1 MNADIKSQRGGAKMD
16 LDGKAILITG
26 ANSGIGKATA
36 ELMTEAGMK
45 CLLTA
50 RDRERLNALA
60 ERLPGA
66 AVIAGDMTDPAM
78 PQRLVD
84 AALTQFGRL
93 DAVFN
98 NAGVMNIGSIEE
110 ADIEALCA
118 MVRLNFEAV
127 VRMSYAALRHMKPR
141 KSGFVINT
149 SSLAGLKTF
158 PELGVYNGTKFAV
171 EALTDAL
178 RMELAG
184 SGVKVAVVAPGRT
197 QTHLFDHWPEEKQ
210 FDPSQGMLGPQDV
223 ARCVRFILE
232 QPDEVLIPRLLVVPA
247 RQPR

>member
-1 MNADIKSQRGGAKMD
+1 MNLK
-16 LDGKAILITG
+16 GKVIIITG
-26 ANSGIGKATA
+26 ASSGIGKACA
-36 ELMTEAGMK
+36 QLLAEAGMR

-50 RDRERLNALA
+50 RNQHKLDQLA
-60 ERLPGA
+60 DRLPGA
-66 AVIAGDMTDPAM
+66 AVVAGDMIDPAM

-84 AALTQFGRL
+84 VAIEKFARL

-98 NAGVMNIGSIEE
+98 NAGGMNIGSVEN
-110 ADIEALCA
+110 ADLEALCT

-127 VRMSYAALRHMKPR
+127 VRMSYVALRHMKPQG
-141 KSGFVINT
+141 SGFLINT

-184 SGVKVAVVAPGRT
+184 SGVKVAVVEPGRT
-197 QTHLFDHWPEEKQ
+197 NTHLFDHWSEEQK
-210 FDPSQGMLGPQDV
+210 FDPTQGMLDPEDV

-232 QPDEVLIPRLLVVPA
+232 QPQEVLIPRLLVVPA

>member
-1 MNADIKSQRGGAKMD
+1 MEVE
-16 LDGKAILITG
+16 GKVILITG

-36 ELMTEAGMK
+36 KLLTEAGMI

-50 RDRERLNALA
+50 RNREKLDHLA

-66 AVIAGDMTDPAM
+66 EVVAGDMIDPAL
-78 PQRLVD
+78 PQMLVD
-84 AALTQFGRL
+84 AALEKFGRL

-110 ADIEALCA
+110 TDIEALCS
-118 MVRLNFEAV
+118 MVRLNFESV
-127 VRMSYAALRHMKPR
+127 VRMSYVALRHMKT
-141 KSGFVINT
+141 KGNGFLINT

-158 PELGVYNGTKFAV
+158 PHLGAYNGTKFAV

-184 SGVKVAVVAPGRT
+184 SGVKVAVIEPGRT
-197 QTHLFDHWPEEKQ
+197 NTRLFDHWSEKQ
-210 FDPSQGMLGPQDV
+210 KFDPTQGMLEPEDV
-223 ARCVRFILE
+223 ARCIRFILE
-232 QPDEVLIPRLLVVPA
+232 QPNEVLIPRLLVVPA

>member
-1 MNADIKSQRGGAKMD
+1 ME
-16 LDGKAILITG
+16 LEGKVILITG
-26 ANSGIGKATA
+26 ANSGIGKASA
-36 ELMTEAGMK
+36 ELLAEAGMK

-50 RDRERLNALA
+50 RDEKKLDRLT

-66 AVIAGDMTDPAM
+66 KAVVGDMIDPAL

-84 AALTQFGRL
+84 TALEKFGRL

-110 ADIEALCA
+110 ADLEALCS

-127 VRMSYAALRHMKPR
+127 VRMSYVALRHMKPQGN
-141 KSGFVINT
+141 GFLINT

-158 PELGVYNGTKFAV
+158 PHLGAYNGTKFAV

-184 SGVKVAVVAPGRT
+184 SGVKVAVVEPGRT
-197 QTHLFDHWPEEKQ
+197 NTHLFDHWTEDQK
-210 FDPSQGMLGPQDV
+210 FDPAQGMLEPEDV

-232 QPDEVLIPRLLVVPA
+232 QPEQVLIPRLLVVPA

>member
-1 MNADIKSQRGGAKMD
+1 ME
-16 LDGKAILITG
+16 LEGKVILITG

-36 ELMTEAGMK
+36 KLLTEAGMI

-50 RDRERLNALA
+50 RNREKLDHLA

-66 AVIAGDMTDPAM
+66 EVVAGDMIDPAL
-78 PQRLVD
+78 PQMLVD
-84 AALTQFGRL
+84 AALEKRGRL

-110 ADIEALCA
+110 ADIEALCS
-118 MVRLNFEAV
+118 MVRLNFESV
-127 VRMSYAALRHMKPR
+127 VRMSYVALRHMKT
-141 KSGFVINT
+141 KGSGFLINT

-158 PELGVYNGTKFAV
+158 PHLGAYNGTKFAV

-184 SGVKVAVVAPGRT
+184 SGVKIAVIEPGRT
-197 QTHLFDHWPEEKQ
+197 NTHLFDHWSEEQK
-210 FDPSQGMLGPQDV
+210 FDPDQGMLEPEDV

-232 QPDEVLIPRLLVVPA
+232 QPNEVLIPRLLVVPA

>member
-1 MNADIKSQRGGAKMD
+1 MD
-16 LDGKAILITG
+16 LNGKVILITG

-36 ELMTEAGMK
+36 ELLTEAGMK

-50 RDRERLNALA
+50 RNKERLDALA
-60 ERLPGA
+60 RQLPGA
-66 AVIAGDMTDPAM
+66 SVVAGDMIDPAL
-78 PQRLVD
+78 PQQLVD
-84 AALTQFGRL
+84 AALSEFGRL

-98 NAGVMNIGSIEE
+98 NAGVMNIGSVEE
-110 ADIEALCA
+110 ADLEALCS

-127 VRMSYAALRHMKPR
+127 VRMSYTALRYMKPR
-141 KSGFVINT
+141 GSGFLINT

-158 PELGVYNGTKFAV
+158 PHLGVYNGTKFAV

-184 SGVKVAVVAPGRT
+184 SGVKVAVVEPGRT
-197 QTHLFDHWPEEKQ
+197 NTEGQR
-210 FDPSQGMLGPQDV
+210 FDPAQGMLAPEDV

-232 QPDEVLIPRLLVVPA
+232 QPEEVLVSRLLVVPA

>member
-1 MNADIKSQRGGAKMD
+1 ME
-16 LDGKAILITG
+16 LEGKVILITG

-36 ELMTEAGMK
+36 KLLTEAGMI

-50 RDRERLNALA
+50 RNREKLDHLA
-60 ERLPGA
+60 ERLPG
-66 AVIAGDMTDPAM
+66 VEVVAGDMIDPAL
-78 PQRLVD
+78 PQMLVD
-84 AALTQFGRL
+84 AALEKFGRL

-110 ADIEALCA
+110 TDIEALCS
-118 MVRLNFEAV
+118 MVRLNFESV
-127 VRMSYAALRHMKPR
+127 VRMSYVALRHMKT
-141 KSGFVINT
+141 KGSGFLINT

-158 PELGVYNGTKFAV
+158 PHLGAYNGTKFAV

-184 SGVKVAVVAPGRT
+184 SGVKVAVIEPGRT
-197 QTHLFDHWPEEKQ
+197 NTHLFDHWSEKQ
-210 FDPSQGMLGPQDV
+210 KFDPAQGMLEPEDV

-232 QPDEVLIPRLLVVPA
+232 QPNEVLIPRLLVVSA

>member
-1 MNADIKSQRGGAKMD
+1 MD
-16 LDGKAILITG
+16 LNGKVVIITG
-26 ANSGIGKATA
+26 ASSGIGKATA
-36 ELMTEAGMK
+36 ELLSGAGMK

-50 RDRERLNALA
+50 RNADRLNALA

-66 AVIAGDMTDPAM
+66 TAVAGDMIDPQM
-78 PQRLVD
+78 PGRLLE
-84 AALTQFGRL
+84 AALASYGRL

-110 ADIEALCA
+110 ANLESLCS
-118 MVRLNFEAV
+118 MIRLNFEAV
-127 VRMSYAALRHMKPR
+127 VRMSYTALRHMKT
-141 KSGFVINT
+141 KGSGFLINT

-184 SGVKVAVVAPGRT
+184 SGVKVAVVEPGRT
-197 QTHLFDHWPEEKQ
+197 GTHLFDHWPEEKQ
-210 FDPSQGMLGPQDV
+210 FDPAQGMLAPEDV
-223 ARCVRFILE
+223 ARCIRFILE
-232 QPDEVLIPRLLVVPA
+232 QPDEVLVPRLLVVPA

>member
-1 MNADIKSQRGGAKMD
+1 MELKDKV
-16 LDGKAILITG
+16 ILITG

-36 ELMTEAGMK
+36 EMLAESGMK

-50 RDRERLNALA
+50 RNQEKLDALA
-60 ERLPGA
+60 ARLPGA
-66 AVIAGDMTDPAM
+66 AVVSGDMTDPDL

-84 AALTQFGRL
+84 MALSEFGRL

-98 NAGVMNIGSIEE
+98 NAGVMNIGSIEN
-110 ADIEALCA
+110 ADLEALCA

-127 VRMSYAALRHMKPR
+127 VRMSYTALRHMKPR
-141 KSGFVINT
+141 GSGFVINT

-158 PELGVYNGTKFAV
+158 PELGAYNGTKFAV

-184 SGVKVAVVAPGRT
+184 TGVKVAVVEPGRT
-197 QTHLFDHWPEEKQ
+197 QTHLFDHWPEEKR
-210 FDPSQGMLGPQDV
+210 FDPAQGMLEAKDV

-232 QPDEVLIPRLLVVPA
+232 QPEEVLVSRLLVVPA

>member
-1 MNADIKSQRGGAKMD
+1 ME
-16 LDGKAILITG
+16 LDGKVVIITG

-36 ELMTEAGMK
+36 EVLTEGGMK

-50 RDRERLNALA
+50 RNVDRLNALA

-66 AVIAGDMTDPAM
+66 TPVAGDMIDPQM
-78 PQRLVD
+78 PGRLVD
-84 AALTQFGRL
+84 AALSAYGRL

-110 ADIEALCA
+110 ADIEAFCA

-127 VRMSYAALRHMKPR
+127 VRMSYTALRHMKPNG
-141 KSGFVINT
+141 SGFLINT

-184 SGVKVAVVAPGRT
+184 SGVKVAVVEPGRT
-197 QTHLFDHWPEEKQ
+197 QTHLFDHWPKEKQ
-210 FDPSQGMLGPQDV
+210 FDPAQGMLAPEDV

>member
-1 MNADIKSQRGGAKMD
+1 MELN
-16 LDGKAILITG
+16 GKVILITG
-26 ANSGIGKATA
+26 ANSGIGKASA
-36 ELMTEAGMK
+36 ELLSEAGMK

-50 RDRERLNALA
+50 RNKDKLDRLA
-60 ERLPGA
+60 QRLPGA
-66 AVIAGDMTDPAM
+66 AAVAGDMIDPTL

-84 AALTQFGRL
+84 TALEQFGRL

-98 NAGVMNIGSIEE
+98 NAGVMNIGSIEA
-110 ADIEALCA
+110 ADLEALCS
-118 MVRLNFEAV
+118 MVRLNFESV
-127 VRMSYAALRHMKPR
+127 VRMSYVALRHMKS
-141 KSGFVINT
+141 KASGFLINT

-158 PELGVYNGTKFAV
+158 PQLGVYNGTKFAV

-197 QTHLFDHWPEEKQ
+197 DTHLFDHWTEEQK
-210 FDPSQGMLGPQDV
+210 FDPAQGMLAPEDV

-232 QPDEVLIPRLLVVPA
+232 QPSEVLIPRLLVVPA
-247 RQPR
+247 KQPR

>member
-1 MNADIKSQRGGAKMD
+1 ME
-16 LDGKAILITG
+16 LEGKVILITG

-36 ELMTEAGMK
+36 KLLTEAGMI

-50 RDRERLNALA
+50 RNREKLDHLA

-66 AVIAGDMTDPAM
+66 EVVAGDMIDPAL
-78 PQRLVD
+78 PQMLVD
-84 AALTQFGRL
+84 AALEKLGRL

-98 NAGVMNIGSIEE
+98 NAGIMNIGSIEE
-110 ADIEALCA
+110 ADLEALCS
-118 MVRLNFEAV
+118 MVRLNFESV
-127 VRMSYAALRHMKPR
+127 VRMSYVALRHMKT
-141 KSGFVINT
+141 KGSGFLINT

-158 PELGVYNGTKFAV
+158 PHLGAYSGTKFAV

-184 SGVKVAVVAPGRT
+184 SGVKVAVIEPGRT
-197 QTHLFDHWPEEKQ
+197 NTHLFDHWSEKQ
-210 FDPSQGMLGPQDV
+210 KFDPAQGMLEPEDV

-232 QPDEVLIPRLLVVPA
+232 QPNEVLIPRLLVVSA

>member
-1 MNADIKSQRGGAKMD
+1 ME
-16 LDGKAILITG
+16 LEGKVILITG
-26 ANSGIGKATA
+26 ANSGIGKAAA
-36 ELMTEAGMK
+36 ELLTDAGMM

-50 RDRERLNALA
+50 RNKEKLDRLA

-66 AVIAGDMTDPAM
+66 AVIAGDMIDPAL
-78 PQRLVD
+78 PQQLVD
-84 AALTQFGRL
+84 AALEKFGRL

-110 ADIEALCA
+110 ADLEALCS
-118 MVRLNFEAV
+118 MVRLNFESV
-127 VRMSYAALRHMKPR
+127 VRMSYVALRHMKPQGT
-141 KSGFVINT
+141 GFLINT

-158 PELGVYNGTKFAV
+158 PHLGVYNGTKYAV
-171 EALTDAL
+171 EAFTDAL

-184 SGVKVAVVAPGRT
+184 SGVRVAVIEPGRT
-197 QTHLFDHWPEEKQ
+197 NTHLFDHWTEDQK
-210 FDPSQGMLGPQDV
+210 FDPAQGILEPEDV

-232 QPDEVLIPRLLVVPA
+232 QPKEVLIPRLLVVPA

>member
-1 MNADIKSQRGGAKMD
+1 MELEGKS
-16 LDGKAILITG
+16 IIITG
-26 ANSGIGKATA
+26 ANSGIGKAAA
-36 ELMTEAGMK
+36 ELLSAAGMR

-50 RDRERLNALA
+50 RNKDKLDRLA
-60 ERLPGA
+60 RRLPGTE
-66 AVIAGDMTDPAM
+66 VVAGDMTDPAL
-78 PQRLVD
+78 PQMLVD
-84 AALTQFGRL
+84 TALDKFGGL

-110 ADIEALCA
+110 ADVEALCA
-118 MVRLNFEAV
+118 MIRLNFESV
-127 VRMSYAALRHMKPR
+127 VRMSYVALRHMKS
-141 KSGFVINT
+141 KGSGFLINT

-158 PELGVYNGTKFAV
+158 PQLGVYNGTKFAV

-184 SGVKVAVVAPGRT
+184 SGVKVAVIEPGRT
-197 QTHLFDHWPEEKQ
+197 NTHLFDHWSEGQK
-210 FDPSQGMLGPQDV
+210 FDPTQGMLAPEDV

-232 QPDEVLIPRLLVVPA
+232 QPREVLIPRLLVVPA

>member
-1 MNADIKSQRGGAKMD
+1 ME
-16 LDGKAILITG
+16 LEGKVILITG

-36 ELMTEAGMK
+36 KLLTEAGMI

-50 RDRERLNALA
+50 RNREKLDHLA
-60 ERLPGA
+60 ERLPG
-66 AVIAGDMTDPAM
+66 VEVVAGDMIDPAL
-78 PQRLVD
+78 PQMLVD
-84 AALTQFGRL
+84 AALEKLGRL

-98 NAGVMNIGSIEE
+98 NAGIMNIGSIEE
-110 ADIEALCA
+110 ADLEALCS
-118 MVRLNFEAV
+118 MVRLNFESV
-127 VRMSYAALRHMKPR
+127 VRMSYVALRHMKT
-141 KSGFVINT
+141 KGSGFLINT

-158 PELGVYNGTKFAV
+158 PHLGAYSGTKFAV

-184 SGVKVAVVAPGRT
+184 SGVKVAVIEPGRT
-197 QTHLFDHWPEEKQ
+197 NTHLFDHWSEEQK
-210 FDPSQGMLGPQDV
+210 FDPAQGMLEPEDV

-232 QPDEVLIPRLLVVPA
+232 QPNEVLIPRLLVVPA

>member
-1 MNADIKSQRGGAKMD
+1 MD
-16 LDGKAILITG
+16 LEGKVILITG

-36 ELMTEAGMK
+36 KLLTEAGMM

-50 RDRERLNALA
+50 RNKERLDHLA
-60 ERLPGA
+60 KRLPGA
-66 AVIAGDMTDPAM
+66 KVVAGDMIDPAL

-84 AALTQFGRL
+84 TAMETFGRL

-98 NAGVMNIGSIEE
+98 NAAVMNIGSIEE
-110 ADIEALCA
+110 ADLEALCS
-118 MVRLNFEAV
+118 MVRLNFESV
-127 VRMSYAALRHMKPR
+127 VRMSYVALRHMKA
-141 KSGFVINT
+141 KGGGFLINT

-158 PELGVYNGTKFAV
+158 SHLGVYNGTKFAV

-184 SGVKVAVVAPGRT
+184 SGVKAAVVEPGRT
-197 QTHLFDHWPEEKQ
+197 NTHLFDHWSEEQK
-210 FDPSQGMLGPQDV
+210 FDPAQGMLEPEDV
-223 ARCVRFILE
+223 ARCVRFMLE
-232 QPDEVLIPRLLVVPA
+232 QPDEVLIPRLLVMPA

>member
-1 MNADIKSQRGGAKMD
+1 MELK
-16 LDGKAILITG
+16 GKVILITG

-36 ELMTEAGMK
+36 ELLTEAGMI

-50 RDRERLNALA
+50 RNREKLDHLA
-60 ERLPGA
+60 EGLHGA
-66 AVIAGDMTDPAM
+66 EVVAGDMIDPAL
-78 PQRLVD
+78 PQMLVNT
-84 AALTQFGRL
+84 ALEKFGRL

-110 ADIEALCA
+110 ADVEALCS
-118 MVRLNFEAV
+118 MVRLNFESV
-127 VRMSYAALRHMKPR
+127 VRMSYVALRHMKTQG
-141 KSGFVINT
+141 SGFLINT

-158 PELGVYNGTKFAV
+158 PHLGAYNGTKFAV

-184 SGVKVAVVAPGRT
+184 SGVKVAVIEPGRT
-197 QTHLFDHWPEEKQ
+197 NTHLFDHWSEEQK
-210 FDPSQGMLGPQDV
+210 FDPAQGMLEPADV
-223 ARCVRFILE
+223 ARCIRFILE

>member
-1 MNADIKSQRGGAKMD
+1 ME
-16 LDGKAILITG
+16 LEGKVILITG

-36 ELMTEAGMK
+36 KLLTEAGMI

-50 RDRERLNALA
+50 RNREKLDHLA
-60 ERLPGA
+60 KRLPGA
-66 AVIAGDMTDPAM
+66 EVVAGDMIDPAL
-78 PQRLVD
+78 PQMLVD
-84 AALTQFGRL
+84 TALEKFGRL

-110 ADIEALCA
+110 ADLEALCS
-118 MVRLNFEAV
+118 MVRLNFESV
-127 VRMSYAALRHMKPR
+127 VRMSYVALRHMKT
-141 KSGFVINT
+141 KGSGFLINT

-158 PELGVYNGTKFAV
+158 PNLGAYNGTKFAV

-184 SGVKVAVVAPGRT
+184 SGVKIAVIEPGRT
-197 QTHLFDHWPEEKQ
+197 NTHLFDHWSEEQK
-210 FDPSQGMLGPQDV
+210 FDSDQGMLEPEDV

-232 QPDEVLIPRLLVVPA
+232 QPNEVLIPRLLVVPA

>member
-1 MNADIKSQRGGAKMD
+1 MD
-16 LDGKAILITG
+16 LEGKVILITG

-36 ELMTEAGMK
+36 ELLTEAGMK

-50 RDRERLNALA
+50 RNKKKLDHLA
-60 ERLPGA
+60 EELPSA
-66 AVIAGDMTDPAM
+66 AVVAGDMIDPAL

-84 AALTQFGRL
+84 AALKRFGRL

-110 ADIEALCA
+110 ADLEALCS
-118 MVRLNFEAV
+118 MVRLNFESV
-127 VRMSYAALRHMKPR
+127 VRMCYVALRYMKP
-141 KSGFVINT
+141 KGSGFLINT

-158 PELGVYNGTKFAV
+158 PHLGVYNGTKFAV

-184 SGVKVAVVAPGRT
+184 SGVKVAVVEPGRT
-197 QTHLFDHWPEEKQ
+197 STHLFDHWTEEQK
-210 FDPSQGMLGPQDV
+210 FDPAQGMLEPDDV
-223 ARCVRFILE
+223 ARCVHFILE
-232 QPDEVLIPRLLVVPA
+232 QPKEVLIPRLLVVPA